1 MTRSIAVLFAALA
14 LTATTAAAQSNVQGT
29 VKYIDPANRMIYL
42 TDGRSMKIEPGS
54 QILID
59 GREVSL
65 DAIKPGQQIVMAPA
79 APRPATTTLTSH
91 PPIDATGTVASVDRQ
106 NGVITLQ
113 DGRQLKIGAQTFVW
127 QPTRLDD
134 LRPGETV
141 FLRHAQPVIASGLE
155 QGQQVHM
162 GTVLNVDPANALVML
177 NDGTLIRVM
186 PATKM
191 HMRNKTLTLSD
202 LRPGDEV
209 VITPRAPAMST
220 APSASVAHTGSDV
233 SALPRFGHVTIDAS
247 DIQVMRGVQAP

>member
-29 VKYIDPANRMIYL
+29 VKYIDPANRTVYL
-42 TDGRSMKIEPGS
+42 TDGRAMKIEPGS
-54 QILID
+54 KILID
-59 GREVSL
+59 GREVSI
-65 DAIKPGQQIVMAPA
+65 DAITPGQQIVMAPA
-79 APRPATTTLTSH
+79 ARPSTATLTSH

-106 NGVITLQ
+106 TGVITLQ
-113 DGRQLKIGAQTFVW
+113 DGRRLQISGQTLVW

-134 LRPGETV
+134 VRPGETV
-141 FLRHAQPVIASGLE
+141 FLRHAQPVIASAPG
-155 QGQQVHM
+155 QDQQVHM

-177 NDGTLIRVM
+177 NDGTLVRVM

-191 HMRNKTLTLSD
+191 HMRNKPLALSD

-209 VITPRAPAMST
+209 VITPRAPAMSA
-220 APSASVAHTGSDV
+220 APSASVAHSGADV

-247 DIQVMRGVQAP
+247 DIQVMRDIQAP